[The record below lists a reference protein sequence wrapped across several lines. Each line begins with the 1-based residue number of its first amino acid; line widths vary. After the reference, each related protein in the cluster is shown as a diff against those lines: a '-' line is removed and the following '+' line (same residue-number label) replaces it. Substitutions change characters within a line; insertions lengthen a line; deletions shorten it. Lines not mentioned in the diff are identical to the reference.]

1 MTVLTFHFYSNSYS
15 MLSVQLYKHALTDA
29 RWNVSGEHTKLEELG
44 SHKSSAET
52 AVQYACASTPQIMN
66 IF

>member
-1 MTVLTFHFYSNSYS
+1 

-29 RWNVSGEHTKLEELG
+29 GWNVDGKEHAKLEELG

-52 AVQYACASTPQIMN
+52 AELLAVQCACVSTQQRMN
-66 IF
+66 VF